1 MKPFAEAGFASLVLR
16 GGDIVTLDAAG
27 TRASAIA
34 LCGERIAC
42 VGADAAVAALIGP
55 NTQVIELGGR
65 TVIPGFNDAHAHMD
79 REGLKSRRLSL
90 AGCTCVADVLD
101 RVRNAAAGTERGAW
115 IATMPVGTP
124 PHFFGGPQTLS
135 DARMPTRAELDAAAP
150 DHPVYIQG
158 VFGNWGAPPGYSA
171 LNSLALA
178 RNGVDAATVP
188 RVPGVS
194 IEKDAQTGAP
204 TGLIVENNPRPTI
217 EFDFLRA
224 VPRFTQQDRVEGL
237 ADSMRIYNGVGTT
250 SVYEG
255 HGLGAST
262 IAAYR
267 ELWEAGRST
276 VRAGLVLSPAWSG
289 FEEAARTA
297 RDWLA
302 SAAGRGIGDAWLSVS
317 GVHIAW
323 GGDARLAALARAD
336 LPNTGWAG
344 FVEQANSPAEFRD
357 YCFLL
362 AEHGVRLNTIVSDEL
377 HEVLPIIEEVARK
390 HPLAARR
397 WVIQHVA
404 RAREEDLRKLKA
416 LGLEVTTIPAYFLW
430 KGGARYLNDGDGGES
445 VVPHRRLLELGIP
458 TAAATDN
465 IPYDPFFTLW
475 VMAARQERTSGRVLG
490 PGQCLDIEAALRTLT
505 VAGARLTFDEDK
517 KGPLSAGYLADMVVL
532 SESPLAAGAPGLRR
546 IRADCTIVG
555 GRVVHERA

>member
-1 MKPFAEAGFASLVLR
+1 MKPSAEGGFASLVLR
-16 GGDIVTLDAAG
+16 GGDIVTLDPAG

-34 LCGERIAC
+34 LRGERIAC
-42 VGADAAVAALIGP
+42 VGEDAAVASLIGP
-55 NTQVIELGGR
+55 NTRVIELGGR

-101 RVRNAAAGTERGAW
+101 RVRNAAAGTERGEW

-178 RNGVDAATVP
+178 RNGVDATTVP

-194 IEKDAQTGAP
+194 IEKDAKTGAP

-224 VPRFTQQDRVEGL
+224 VPRFTQRDRVEGL

-289 FEEAARTA
+289 FEEATRTA

-302 SAAGRGIGDAWLSVS
+302 TAAGRGIGDAWLSVS

-336 LPNTGWAG
+336 LPNTGWSG

-377 HEVLPIIEEVARK
+377 HLVLPIIEEVARK

-404 RAREEDLRKLKA
+404 RSREEDLQKLKA

-430 KGGARYLNDGDGGES
+430 KGGARYLNDADGGES
-445 VVPHRRLLELGIP
+445 VAPHRRLLELGIP

-475 VMAARQERTSGRVLG
+475 VMAARQERTNGRVLG
-490 PGQCLDIEAALRTLT
+490 PGQCVDIEAALRMLT

-517 KGPLSAGYLADMVVL
+517 KGPLCCGYLADMAVL
-532 SESPLAAGAPGLRR
+532 SANPFVAGVERLRTLR
-546 IRADCTIVG
+546 VDCTIVG
-555 GRVVHERA
+555 GRVVHERS